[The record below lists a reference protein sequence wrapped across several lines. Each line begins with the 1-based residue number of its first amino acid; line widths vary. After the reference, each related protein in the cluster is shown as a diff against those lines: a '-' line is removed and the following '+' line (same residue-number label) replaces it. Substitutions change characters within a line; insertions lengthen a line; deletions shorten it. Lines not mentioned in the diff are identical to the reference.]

1 MFQSEHN
8 CVFTGTL
15 WKFRKTRKT
24 TLELWLIGGKWVRG
38 MELDKVPKFGTE
50 NLGRRK
56 SGENRGSRLAV
67 VGSECQ

>member
-38 MELDKVPKFGTE
+38 MELDKVPKYRHGK
-50 NLGRRK
+50 LGAKEKR
-56 SGENRGSRLAV
+56 
-67 VGSECQ
+67 